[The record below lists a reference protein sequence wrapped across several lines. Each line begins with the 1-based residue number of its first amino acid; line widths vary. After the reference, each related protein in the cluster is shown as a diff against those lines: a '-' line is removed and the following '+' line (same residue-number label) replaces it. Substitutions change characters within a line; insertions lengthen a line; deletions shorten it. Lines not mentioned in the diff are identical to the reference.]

1 MNELDH
7 SSIYEI
13 TNENLPLINKKK
25 KSTNNLLNKFDKH
38 NIDDVQNIVLPKVKN
53 SKKKISTS
61 SLNSINSDFDN
72 ISETEFVKEIEL
84 NTQIFNEEEKRINE
98 IERSKSIE
106 QLKKQEWC
114 CCFFVLVSIIVAL
127 IYQEI
132 NMNPSSLSTSNNKL
146 YKYSINFLLII
157 SSLSTIFYSKI
168 FFFFIFSFSFY

>member
-84 NTQIFNEEEKRINE
+84 NTQIYNEEEKRINE

-127 IYQEI
+127 FYQEI

-146 YKYSINFLLII
+146 YKHSINFLLII

-168 FFFFIFSFSFY
+168 FFSFYF